1 MAISKSSTSPYLWHI
16 KRDQSVILGATA
28 RSNQQGGESE
38 PTVHPGLHTVEQSPT
53 VHTGFFCCR
62 RGAQWGKVEHSPTVH
77 GGFSCCRAG
86 LPARRAPQPLSLAAV
101 HILTSLICAHWH
113 ILFMNTTRL
122 SLRQISSKNIT
133 DIKIF
138 FSDRMC
144 SVI

>member
-1 MAISKSSTSPYLWHI
+1 MLSSFGNFKKLHQSISVAYKEGPVCNSWRNGSQ
-16 KRDQSVILGATA
+16 QSA
-28 RSNQQGGESE
+28 GGESE

-101 HILTSLICAHWH
+101 HILTSLVCAHWH

-122 SLRQISSKNIT
+122 FFNATRTIFNSKWIT
-133 DIKIF
+133 F
-138 FSDRMC
+138 
-144 SVI
+144 